1 MDKPYALPRGAFLT
15 KAGLLTAALAAPA
28 GQALA
33 APPPPGTSGT
43 MIRGLQTLLDGNARF
58 VADQSLCPPHSVRR
72 MELAQGQ
79 EPFAIIISCS
89 DSRVP
94 TDTVFDQSPGDIFG
108 VRIAGNFVD
117 DHGLGSIEYSVAV
130 LKSSLILVL
139 GHTHCGALKAAVQY
153 ARDGTKPP
161 GHIANLV
168 DELAAAAKATKGSS
182 GDWVENAIEQ
192 NVRDT
197 VASLPKRST
206 ILRDAIDK
214 KMLRIAGG
222 VYDLHTG
229 KVRVLPS

>member
-1 MDKPYALPRGAFLT
+1 MEKHAESLPRGAFL
-15 KAGLLTAALAAPA
+15 AQVSLLTATLATPSSALAAN
-28 GQALA
+28 
-33 APPPPGTSGT
+33 PPPGTSGT
-43 MIRGLQTLLDGNARF
+43 IIRGLQTLLDGNARF
-58 VADQSLCPPHSVRR
+58 VADQSLCPPHSVHR

-79 EPFAIIISCS
+79 EPFAIIVSCS

-117 DHGLGSIEYSVAV
+117 DHGLGSIEYSVAT

-139 GHTHCGALKAAVQY
+139 GHTHCGAIKAAVQY
-153 ARDGTKPP
+153 VKDGTKPP
-161 GHIANLV
+161 GQIASLV
-168 DELAAAAKATKGSS
+168 DELAPSAKATKGSS

-197 VASLPKRST
+197 VAALPKRS
-206 ILRDAIDK
+206 AIISEAMSK
-214 KMLRIAGG
+214 KLLRIAGG

-229 KVRVLPS
+229 KVRVLP